1 MNKGLYSSKS
11 SEWATPR
18 SLFLDIQYEF
28 GLEVDV
34 CATHENTQLPSYFT
48 REQDGLA
55 HDWTGLRCWMNPP
68 YGREIGK
75 WVEKAA
81 TGGASIV
88 VALLPARTDTKWFHD
103 HIYGKAEIRFLK
115 GRVHFNDAG
124 PAPFP
129 SMVVIW
135 KHSHG

>member
-81 TGGASIV
+81 TGGLQLWWPYFPHAPTQNGSTITSTGRQKSGSSREESTSTTRDQ
-88 VALLPARTDTKWFHD
+88 PP
-103 HIYGKAEIRFLK
+103 FL
-115 GRVHFNDAG
+115 A
-124 PAPFP
+124 
-129 SMVVIW
+129 W
-135 KHSHG
+135 